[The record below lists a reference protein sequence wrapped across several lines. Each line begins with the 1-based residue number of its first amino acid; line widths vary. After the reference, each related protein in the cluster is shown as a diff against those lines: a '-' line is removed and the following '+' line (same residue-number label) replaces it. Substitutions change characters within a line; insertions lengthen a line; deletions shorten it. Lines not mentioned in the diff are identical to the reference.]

1 MQTTNY
7 KLQTTNNSGFTIIET
22 LVALSIFTTSILAI
36 FAVVPPG
43 LSGVNYVKN
52 KLTASYLAEE
62 AIDLVRAYRDNG
74 NLLSDLAST
83 YPTGL
88 MISIDDFSNII
99 LSPCTDDDNND
110 EPECLSLSY
119 TDTDGFFYQTSLS
132 NKSIFNRTVIIKP
145 SITDPT
151 NEFLVSTNVLWL
163 QGDQKKLVEYST
175 ILTNWQ

>member
-62 AIDLVRAYRDNG
+62 AIDLVRAYRDSG

-99 LSPCTDDDNND
+99 LSPCTDDDNN
-110 EPECLSLSY
+110 
-119 TDTDGFFYQTSLS
+119 G
-132 NKSIFNRTVIIKP
+132 
-145 SITDPT
+145 
-151 NEFLVSTNVLWL
+151 
-163 QGDQKKLVEYST
+163 
-175 ILTNWQ
+175 